1 MNFEYRKADPANMA
15 ARKVATATTQSLAQ
29 DRQQLLFVLS
39 GLTVFRI
46 TKISTII
53 SSIEQMNNKRI
64 STDLSQQETDFF
76 IP

>member
-1 MNFEYRKADPANMA
+1 MA
-15 ARKVATATTQSLAQ
+15 ARKVATATTQSLAL
-29 DRQQLLFVLS
+29 DREQLLFVLS

-53 SSIEQMNNKRI
+53 SSIEQMNNKSK

-76 IP
+76 IL